1 MNIEKIILDLC
12 SYSDEQEWF
21 EFKENWFNPEELG
34 EYVSAL
40 SNAAAFHYKKY
51 GFFIWGI
58 NDKTHDIVGTSF
70 NPYCDFN
77 KEPYQNYLAR
87 NLYPS
92 INFEFKEVEINQLKV
107 VVLVIPAAEEIPTSF
122 KDKRYIRIG
131 SSKSNIRKYP
141 KRKIQLFKI
150 LNGHIETI
158 TTQKAEYQNLTFNKL
173 FGYYGSRGIVLKEE
187 TFEKN
192 LNLRNSDGDYNTL
205 AQLLSDNS
213 HKPLRVSIFDGDTK
227 ASNLISVR
235 EFGNTCL
242 LYSLD
247 NLLQYGDVLN
257 LIQSDETNR
266 VVERTEVALFD
277 SNAFREAVVNAVL
290 HNNWVSGNEP
300 MISVFHN
307 RIEIL
312 SRGSIA
318 PAQTIEGFFQGQSVP
333 VNEKLSEIFL
343 QLHISEKSG
352 RGVPIITNA
361 YGEEAISFRENAIV
375 VTIPFNRI
383 TNNENKVDIVKKVKT
398 PAESSISL
406 NRFPELN
413 PRRQTILLEIQQNP
427 YISKLELAE
436 QFGISQTA
444 IDKNIAFLRENG
456 YIERIGKTKGGYWK
470 VIKK

>member
-1 MNIEKIILDLC
+1 M
-12 SYSDEQEWF
+12 
-21 EFKENWFNPEELG
+21 
-34 EYVSAL
+34 
-40 SNAAAFHYKKY
+40 
-51 GFFIWGI
+51 
-58 NDKTHDIVGTSF
+58 
-70 NPYCDFN
+70 
-77 KEPYQNYLAR
+77 
-87 NLYPS
+87 
-92 INFEFKEVEINQLKV
+92 
-107 VVLVIPAAEEIPTSF
+107 
-122 KDKRYIRIG
+122 
-131 SSKSNIRKYP
+131 
-141 KRKIQLFKI
+141 
-150 LNGHIETI
+150 
-158 TTQKAEYQNLTFNKL
+158 
-173 FGYYGSRGIVLKEE
+173 
-187 TFEKN
+187 
-192 LNLRNSDGDYNTL
+192 
-205 AQLLSDNS
+205 
-213 HKPLRVSIFDGDTK
+213 
-227 ASNLISVR
+227 
-235 EFGNTCL
+235 
-242 LYSLD
+242 
-247 NLLQYGDVLN
+247 QYGDVLN

-413 PRRQTILLEIQQNP
+413 PRRQTILLEMQQNP

>member
-40 SNAAAFHYKKY
+40 SNAAAFHYQKY

-141 KRKIQLFKI
+141 KREIQLFKI

-383 TNNENKVDIVKKVKT
+383 TNNENKVDIVEKVKT
-398 PAESSISL
+398 PESSIPL

-413 PRRQTILLEIQQNP
+413 PRRQTILLEMQQNP

-444 IDKNIAFLRENG
+444 IDKNIAFLREND
-456 YIERIGKTKGGYWK
+456 YIEGIGKTKGGYWK